1 MNQAPSTQGVSARG
15 WLNFNDIRA
24 KFSENLRCE
33 GASDE
38 LPEFNDPQ
46 AGKRE

>member
-1 MNQAPSTQGVSARG
+1 MNQAPSPQWVSTR
-15 WLNFNDIRA
+15 WWFNFNDIRT